1 MKKNQTLKTKA
12 ASKAKSKGKPKKEN
26 RRVGRPNKDTDQSVR
41 DLILRAFLHVCQED
55 GIETVT
61 IQKIA
66 DHSRVALTSVRYH
79 FQMQGLSLSQ
89 VALNFVA
96 DKNFDFIDKYLTE
109 ARNKKNFDP
118 VKAYIESQF
127 NWLEEEKLEASFLF
141 YYFYMCTTK
150 LQLTVSNKE
159 LLEIAQ
165 RRVLSL
171 IHEGI
176 GNGAY
181 TVKADLAD
189 IAIQAYLII
198 SGTCM
203 VVATSRDSEFAS
215 KQKKVCFDF
224 VASLLN
230 PNPK

>member
-1 MKKNQTLKTKA
+1 M
-12 ASKAKSKGKPKKEN
+12 
-26 RRVGRPNKDTDQSVR
+26 
-41 DLILRAFLHVCQED
+41 RAFLKVCQED

-96 DKNFDFIDKYLTE
+96 EKNYEFIDKYLIDS
-109 ARNKKNFDP
+109 RNKKNFDP
-118 VKAYIESQF
+118 VRAYIESQF
-127 NWLEEEKLEASFLF
+127 KWLEEEPLEASFLF

-150 LQLTVSNKE
+150 LPLNVSNKE

-176 GNGAY
+176 GIGAY
-181 TVKADLAD
+181 NVKGDPATVAT
-189 IAIQAYLII
+189 QAYLII

-203 VVATSRDSEFAS
+203 VVATGRDADFAS
-215 KQKKVCFDF
+215 KQKKICFDF

-230 PNPK
+230 SHL